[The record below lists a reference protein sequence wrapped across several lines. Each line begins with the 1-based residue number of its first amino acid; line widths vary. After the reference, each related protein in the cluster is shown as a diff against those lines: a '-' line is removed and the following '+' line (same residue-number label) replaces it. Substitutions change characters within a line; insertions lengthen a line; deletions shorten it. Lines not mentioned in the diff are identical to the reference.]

1 MKAKSIKFVCQSCQA
16 EYVQWAGQCVKC
28 HAWNCIESIKASST
42 KITVS
47 TKPQKLATIDLAKC
61 PRMPTDLGELD
72 RVLGGGLVPGGV
84 VLLGGDPGVGK
95 STLLLQALGSLA
107 KNYKILYVTGEESL
121 SQVANRAVRL
131 DINLEIT
138 WAMSETDCEKIFMS
152 ASQHNAEI
160 LVLDSVQTLSVAD
173 VASAPGSVSQVR
185 AVTHACVQY
194 AKKTNTAIFL
204 IGHVTKDGAIAG
216 PRMLEHM
223 VDTVLYF
230 EGEKDRT
237 YRVVRAVKN
246 RYGAVN
252 EMGIFAMLD
261 KGLKP
266 VNHPSAIFISHTNQS
281 TPGRVIM
288 ATWEGTRPLLVEVQA
303 LVDVSQSPQ
312 PRRVAV
318 GLDNQRVA
326 MLLAILHKHVGIST
340 AGMDIFINIV
350 GGLKITEP
358 AADLAVLVAIVSSL
372 KNKVV
377 SQDAVVFGE
386 VGLGGELRPV
396 PSGQPRVVTAKQ
408 HGFNNAYLPKANNV
422 KNIKDVVLHSCV
434 NLEQIL
440 DKLF

>member
-1 MKAKSIKFVCQSCQA
+1 MAVKTIKFMCNACQTGYS
-16 EYVQWAGQCVKC
+16 QWAGQCAQCK
-28 HAWNCIESIKASST
+28 AWNSIESAQVMKSRVVVSSEP
-42 KITVS
+42 K
-47 TKPQKLATIDLAKC
+47 KLSSVDLAKC
-61 PRMPTDLGELD
+61 PRMPTKLGELD

-95 STLLLQALGSLA
+95 STLLLQALGALA
-107 KNYKILYVTGEESL
+107 TNYKTLYVTGEESL
-121 SQVANRAVRL
+121 SQVANRAKRL
-131 DINLEIT
+131 SIDSDLI
-138 WAMSETDCEKIFMS
+138 WAMAETDCERVFLQ
-152 ASQHNAEI
+152 AEQHQTQI

-173 VASAPGSVSQVR
+173 VAGASGSVSQVR
-185 AVTHACVQY
+185 AVTHFCVQY
-194 AKKTNTAIFL
+194 AKRTNTAIFL

-237 YRVVRAVKN
+237 YRVIRAVKN

-266 VNHPSAIFISHTNQS
+266 VNHPSAIFISHASQA

-303 LVDVSQSPQ
+303 LVDVSQGSQ
-312 PRRVAV
+312 PRRVTV
-318 GLDNQRVA
+318 GLDGQRVA
-326 MLLAILHKHVGIST
+326 MLLAILNRHAGIST

-350 GGLKITEP
+350 GGLKIVEP
-358 AADLAVLVAIVSSL
+358 AADLAVLAAIVSSL
-372 KNKVV
+372 KNKVI
-377 SQDAVVFGE
+377 AENVVLFGE

-396 PSGQPRVVTAKQ
+396 PSGQPRVLTAKQ
-408 HGFNNAYLPKANNV
+408 HGLITAWVPKANG
-422 KNIKDVVLHSCV
+422 IKQVAGVDLHACTT
-434 NLEQIL
+434 LEQVL
-440 DKLF
+440 TKLF